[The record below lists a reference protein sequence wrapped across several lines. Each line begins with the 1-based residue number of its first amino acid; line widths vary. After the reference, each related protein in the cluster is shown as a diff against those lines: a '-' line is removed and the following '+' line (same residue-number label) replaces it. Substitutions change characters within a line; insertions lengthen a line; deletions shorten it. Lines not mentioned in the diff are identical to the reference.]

1 MEDNEQ
7 DLESQEIESDED
19 GFDDGLDDGFE
30 DGSEEIGDEPEEI
43 EVDNLANAVDAFL
56 SRDPSEFQRSI
67 SAELDNRIQ
76 NSLDFQK
83 GMVANNMVDPTQWQD
98 AAEEQEETE

>member
-7 DLESQEIESDED
+7 DLEPQEFESDDDVLED
-19 GFDDGLDDGFE
+19 SL
-30 DGSEEIGDEPEEI
+30 EEIGDGDEPEEI
-43 EVDNLANAVDAFL
+43 EVDNLSNAVDAFL

-76 NSLDFQK
+76 NSLEFQK
-83 GMVANNMVDPTQWQD
+83 GMVAKNMVNPAEWQD
-98 AAEEQEETE
+98 AAEDQEETE